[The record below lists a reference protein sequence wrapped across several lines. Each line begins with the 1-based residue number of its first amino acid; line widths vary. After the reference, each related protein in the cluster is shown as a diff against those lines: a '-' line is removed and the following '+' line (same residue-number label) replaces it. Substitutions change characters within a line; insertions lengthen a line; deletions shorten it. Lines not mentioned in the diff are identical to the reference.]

1 MIYRKL
7 MPYFTRISFLFMVYF
22 FVSCGTPKPDEII
35 AFEKDLPEKVDFNLH
50 IKPILSDR
58 CFACHGPDKANQKAD
73 LRLDTPEGAFA
84 AIGDNLDRHAIVPEK
99 LGKSEVF
106 KTIISDD
113 PELMMPPTESNLTL
127 SLEEKALIIKWIE
140 QGAEYKP
147 HWSFITAEKKDIPKV
162 INEAWAN
169 NEIDHFVLKKIEQK
183 EWNFAEKANKETLI
197 RRTSFDITGLPPTL
211 KEIETY
217 VSDNSPNAFEKAV
230 DQLFSSSAYGERMAA
245 EWMDIARFADSDGYL
260 DDKHRNLTPWRDW
273 VIKSFNENM
282 PYDQFISWQMAGDL
296 MPNATQ
302 EQVLATAFNRLH
314 KKNAEAGIDFEEYR
328 VEYVA
333 DRTNTLGAAFMG
345 LTMEC
350 ARCHDHKYDPISQED
365 YYKLFGFFNSTNELG
380 TPVYGPD
387 QTPGPSLLLTSDEQE
402 KQVSFLKGLI
412 SEKEAKLLEL
422 GKQYKK
428 IPEKP
433 IDIELLKN
441 SLKTGLL
448 AHYPF
453 DKFQEKGG
461 NTISPNTV
469 SSSKPATLK
478 EPIIKEGKFGKG
490 LFVGDYNR
498 ISLGEKIGWFERTD
512 PFSVSLW
519 LYPDTTY
526 KDVAIF
532 HHNEVLRLGT
542 KGYLMQ
548 MRDNKIVFTISHS
561 WPHNAIEV
569 VTEKALPIK
578 EWTQVTMTYDGS
590 SKAKGISLYFNGQK
604 QPQSTELDN
613 LYKTILYEYDIITY
627 GYNGFQLAQRD
638 KYIPFKNGGLD
649 DVKIFTKELSPLEAL
664 YNFDQKSIS
673 ALDENS
679 RKNYWADFK
688 VRNNSEIQQLKSDLK
703 KIRDE
708 ENQYLKQVPEI
719 MVMGDLP
726 EPRKTYIL
734 NRGDYRAHGEE
745 VLPGTPESILPFD
758 DNYPRNRLG
767 LAKWLT
773 DSKNP
778 LTARVVVNRVWQQ
791 YFGKGLV
798 KTSDDFGNQGDLPT
812 HPDLLDWLAVDFMES
827 GWDLKAL
834 QKKIVLSATYQQ
846 SSKTTPEMLELDPDN
861 IFLARGSRF
870 RLSAE
875 AIRDNALAIS
885 GLLVNKVGG
894 KSVYPYQP
902 EGLWDELSN
911 KSWRYKYLQEPGE
924 GLYRRS
930 LYTIWKRTSPPP
942 GMLIFDAPE
951 RSVCTVKRQNTST
964 PLQALVLQ
972 NDPQFQEASRFIAQR
987 MLLEGRNDPL
997 SFGFQLI
1004 TGRKPMEKETKLIN
1018 QLYEAEF
1025 ENFKNHPEKAD
1036 KYLNIGESDY
1046 RKELPKPQL
1055 AALAVVANTILN
1067 TSEGYTRN

>member
-1 MIYRKL
+1 
-7 MPYFTRISFLFMVYF
+7 MPPFTRILVF
-22 FVSCGTPKPDEII
+22 FIVLYLVSCNTPKPDEIVAI
-35 AFEKDLPEKVDFNLH
+35 EKELPEKVDFNLH

-58 CFACHGPDKANQKAD
+58 CFACHGPDKANQKGD

-84 AIGDNLDRHAIVPEK
+84 ALGDELNRHAIVPK
-99 LGKSEVF
+99 KIGKSEVF
-106 KTIISDD
+106 KRIISED
-113 PELMMPPTESNLTL
+113 PELVMPPTESNLTL

-147 HWSFITAEKKDIPKV
+147 HWSFIPAEKKEIPKV
-162 INEAWAN
+162 KNEDWVK
-169 NEIDHFVLKKIEQK
+169 NEIDHFVLRKIEK
-183 EWNFAEKANKETLI
+183 KDWKVAEKASKETLI
-197 RRTSFDITGLPPTL
+197 RRASFDITGLPPTL
-211 KEIETY
+211 EEINQFLE
-217 VSDNSPNAFEKAV
+217 DDSPDAFEKVVERLLA
-230 DQLFSSSAYGERMAA
+230 SSSYGERMAA
-245 EWMDIARFADSDGYL
+245 EWMDIARFTDSDGYL
-260 DDKHRNLTPWRDW
+260 DDKHRDFSPWRDW

-282 PYDQFISWQMAGDL
+282 PYNQFISWQIAGDL

-302 EQVLATAFNRLH
+302 AQIMATAFNRLH
-314 KKNAEAGIDFEEYR
+314 KKNSEAGIDFEEFR

-333 DRTNTLGAAFMG
+333 DRTNTLGAAFLG

-365 YYKLFGFFNSTNELG
+365 YYKLFSFFNSTNELG
-380 TPVYGPD
+380 TAIYGPD
-387 QTPGPSLLLTSDEQE
+387 QTPGPSLMLTSEEQE
-402 KQVSFLKGLI
+402 KQIAFLNKLI
-412 SEKEAKLLEL
+412 SEKEAHLQTTKENLRKNLNEE
-422 GKQYKK
+422 Y
-428 IPEKP
+428 
-433 IDIELLKN
+433 DIERVKK

-453 DKFQEKGG
+453 DKFQEKG
-461 NTISPNTV
+461 NNLISPNTV
-469 SSSKPATLK
+469 SATRPATLS
-478 EPIIKEGKFGKG
+478 EAIIKEGKFGKG
-490 LFVGDYNR
+490 IYVGDYNR
-498 ISLGEKIGWFERTD
+498 VTLDKKIGWYERTD
-512 PFSVSLW
+512 PFSISLW
-519 LYPDTTY
+519 LYPDTLY
-526 KDVAIF
+526 KDVSVF
-532 HHNEVLRLGT
+532 HHNEDYRLGT

-548 MRDNKIVFTISHS
+548 LKENKICFTMSHS
-561 WPHNAIEV
+561 WPHNAIEII
-569 VTEKALPIK
+569 TEKPLPIK
-578 EWTQVTMTYDGS
+578 TWTQVTMTYDGS
-590 SKAKGISLYFNGQK
+590 SNAEGLSLYFNGEK
-604 QPQSTELDN
+604 QPVDIRLNN
-613 LYKTILYEYDIITY
+613 LYKTILYEYNIHTY
-627 GYNGFQLAQRD
+627 GFAGFQLAARS
-638 KYIPFKNGGLD
+638 KYTPFKNGGID
-649 DVKIFTKELSPLEAL
+649 DLKIFRKELSSLEVL
-664 YNFDQKSIS
+664 YNFDANSI
-673 ALDENS
+673 AKLD
-679 RKNYWADFK
+679 KNTLAGYWADFN
-688 VRNNSEIQQLKSDLK
+688 VNNDPQIQRINKGIK

-708 ENQYLKQVPEI
+708 ENEYLKQISEI

-726 EPRKTYIL
+726 EPRNTYIL
-734 NRGDYRAHGEE
+734 NRGDYRAHGKE
-745 VLPGTPESILPFD
+745 VKPGTPKNILPFD
-758 DNYPRNRLG
+758 EENYPANRLG
-767 LAKWLT
+767 LARWLT

-812 HPDLLDWLAVDFMES
+812 HPDLLDWLTVDFIES

-846 SSKTTPEMLELDPDN
+846 SSKTTPKMLELDPDN
-861 IFLARGSRF
+861 VMLARGSRF

-885 GLLVNKVGG
+885 GLLVDKIGG
-894 KSVYPYQP
+894 QSVYPYQP

-930 LYTIWKRTSPPP
+930 LYTVWKRTSPPP

-964 PLQALVLQ
+964 PIQALVLQ
-972 NDPQFQEASRFIAQR
+972 NDPQYQEASRFIAQR
-987 MLLEGRNDPL
+987 MLLEGREDPL

-1004 TGRKPMEKETKLIN
+1004 TGRKPMEKETRLIL
-1018 QLYEAEF
+1018 QLYDKEL
-1025 ENFKNHPEKAD
+1025 ENFENHPEKAD